1 MSFAVVTVET
11 EYGET
16 LELALALEIPSRTV
30 AAKILRDLGRTIRV
44 GDTYLL
50 YIATPRG
57 DKPIPPTATL
67 GAFGITDGQRLRLKR
82 QSGAAPA
89 AASRAHAYLRTETGD
104 LLPLES
110 SNVIIGRKDP
120 QAQIPLDLDLST
132 YDPGHALSRRHA
144 SIGREGPTYYL
155 IDLNSTNGTR
165 VNDVSLPAGQKM
177 ALQDGDSI
185 EFGLGM
191 RVTFVTAKPGSG

>member
-1 MSFAVVTVET
+1 MAFAVVTVET
-11 EYGET
+11 EFGDQ
-16 LELALALEIPSRTV
+16 LEVALALETPSYTV
-30 AAKILRDLGRTIRV
+30 AANLLRDLGRTIRV

-50 YIATPRG
+50 YIETPRG

-82 QSGAAPA
+82 QVGTAPVSA
-89 AASRAHAYLRTETGD
+89 DRAHAYLRTVGGD

-120 QAQIPLDLDLST
+120 QAQIPLDLDLSI

-144 SIGREGPTYYL
+144 SIGREGSTYYI

-165 VNDVSLPAGQKM
+165 LNGVSLAPGRKM
-177 ALQDGDSI
+177 PLLDGDSI

-191 RVTFVTAKPGSG
+191 QVTFVTAKPGAA

>member
-1 MSFAVVTVET
+1 MPFAVVTVET
-11 EYGET
+11 EYGDK
-16 LELALALEIPSRTV
+16 LELALSLEIPSGGL
-30 AAKILRDLGRTIRV
+30 AAKIMRDLGKTIRV

-50 YIATPRG
+50 YIETPRG

-82 QSGAAPA
+82 NVGAAPT
-89 AASRAHAYLRTETGD
+89 AASRAYAYLRTPTGD

-110 SNVIIGRKDP
+110 SNVIIGRKDA
-120 QAQIPLDLDLST
+120 QAQMPLDLDLSA

-144 SIGREGPTYYL
+144 SVGREGSTYYL
-155 IDLNSTNGTR
+155 IDLKSTNGTR
-165 VNDVSLPAGQKM
+165 LNEVSLVPGRKM
-177 ALQDGDSI
+177 PLQDGDEI

-191 RVTFVTAKPGSG
+191 RVTFVTAKLRAD

>member
-1 MSFAVVTVET
+1 MAFAVVTVET
-11 EYGET
+11 EFGDQ
-16 LELALALEIPSRTV
+16 LEVALALETPSYTV
-30 AAKILRDLGRTIRV
+30 AANLLRDLGRTIRV

-50 YIATPRG
+50 YIETPRG

-82 QSGAAPA
+82 QVDTAPA
-89 AASRAHAYLRTETGD
+89 SAARAHAYLRTVGGD

-120 QAQIPLDLDLST
+120 QAQIPLDLDLSI

-144 SIGREGPTYYL
+144 SIGREGSTYYI

-165 VNDVSLPAGQKM
+165 LNGVSLAPGRKM
-177 ALQDGDSI
+177 PLLDGDSI

-191 RVTFVTAKPGSG
+191 QVTFVTAKPGAA

>member
-11 EYGET
+11 EYGDR

-30 AAKILRDLGRTIRV
+30 AANILRDLGRTIRI
-44 GDTYLL
+44 GDTYVLC
-50 YIATPRG
+50 IETPRG

-67 GAFGITDGQRLRLKR
+67 GAFGISDGQRLRLKR
-82 QSGAAPA
+82 QVGGAPA
-89 AASRAHAYLRTETGD
+89 AASQAYAYLRTQTGD

-120 QAQIPLDLDLST
+120 QAQIPLDLDLSA

-144 SIGREGPTYYL
+144 SIGREGSTCYL
-155 IDLNSTNGTR
+155 RDLRSTNGTR
-165 VNDVSLPAGQKM
+165 VNDVSLVAGRKM
-177 ALQDGDSI
+177 PLQDGDSI

-191 RVTFVTAKPGSG
+191 RVTFVTAKPETG

>member
-11 EYGET
+11 EYGDR

-30 AAKILRDLGRTIRV
+30 AANILRDLGRTIRI

-50 YIATPRG
+50 YIETPRG

-82 QSGAAPA
+82 QVGAAPTA
-89 AASRAHAYLRTETGD
+89 VSRAYAYLKTQTDD

-110 SNVIIGRKDP
+110 SSVIIGRKDAH
-120 QAQIPLDLDLST
+120 AQIPLDLDLSA

-165 VNDVSLPAGQKM
+165 LNEVNLVPGRKM
-177 ALQDGDSI
+177 PLQDGDSI

-191 RVTFVTAKPGSG
+191 RVTFVTAKPKAG